1 MVEDLIR
8 RFQDITDVT
17 SRRVSINVS
26 GESAVDVDG
35 VFRDVLTVFWNEV
48 MDRKFDGEME
58 RLPVV
63 DPNTTKE
70 EFVAIGRILASGLKQ
85 VGFFPLK
92 FCRATVVSG
101 LFGEQVTDD
110 CLVTSFFNYLSETE
124 KELIRQAERMD
135 VLDDGTQEELADLFS
150 RFGVKQLPTAE
161 NLRDIV
167 RRVSHSELLAKPA
180 FAMEAIKNG
189 AASCLPSTRW
199 YEEKLAELTPSARK
213 VATLIAEPDAMSASQ
228 QAVYNFLLRFIRSLN
243 AEMLGRFLRF
253 STGSSVV
260 TVDIVKVDF
269 NALTGL
275 SRRITSH
282 TCNPCL
288 HLPTTYS
295 SYTDFR
301 AEFNSILTGNQWTMN
316 FV

>member
-35 VFRDVLTVFWNEV
+35 VFRDVMTVFWDEV

-58 RLPVV
+58 RVPVV

-70 EFVAIGRILASGLKQ
+70 EFVAIGRILASGPKQ

-101 LFGEQVTDD
+101 LIGEQVTDD

-135 VLDDGTQEELADLFS
+135 VLDDGTQEELIDLFS

-167 RRVSHSELLAKPA
+167 RRVAHSELLAKPA

-228 QAVYNFLLRFIRSLN
+228 QAVYNFLLRYIRSLN

-260 TVDIVKVDF
+260 TVDIIKVDF

-295 SYTDFR
+295 SYNDFR